1 MLPYWQKGPCKRDQ
15 VKDLEMGRLFG
26 LSKWAQKKYLKESLR
41 KGGKKV
47 KEEVGD
53 VAMEARCCTADFE
66 NGGKAGNTT
75 PLGGQGKGTDSPL
88 EPPKRN
94 SPAEF
99 NPVKLVADFYS
110 MCILYIS
117 LAVPHGM

>member
-1 MLPYWQKGPCKRDQ
+1 
-15 VKDLEMGRLFG
+15 
-26 LSKWAQKKYLKESLR
+26 
-41 KGGKKV
+41 
-47 KEEVGD
+47 
-53 VAMEARCCTADFE
+53 MEARCYTADFE

-110 MCILYIS
+110 MCTCSVTELCQT
-117 LAVPHGM
+117 LCNPMD